1 MISKLSMNL
10 YGLDSNSN
18 THQQRQFKTKEE
30 IYYAKYHT
38 RQKNGLVLSQ
48 SPVLYKPLPL
58 KIYREELYISPT
70 GGPIISNS
78 SSASIAN
85 LLEKPGGFILTKNKE
100 YIKYPQQFTV
110 INSKDINK
118 DNNLNNND
126 YISTTNAIT
135 RIRRK
140 LGVVNNKR
148 QIPVKVN
155 SCLSN
160 VINNNCIITQP
171 EDLEI
176 IRGCTEIIGNVIIS
190 GFNFQPDFSVFECL
204 ITIKGYFRIVNNE
217 GITEIYGFNNLR
229 SINGVF
235 DINNN
240 DSLNSISGF
249 TNLRTIDGYFN
260 ISNNIKL
267 NTLSKF
273 QTLYSIKYF
282 FNIDNNISLTR
293 IYGFN
298 NLNSIGKYFNINNNT
313 FLQYIYGFNN
323 LNSIGEYFDI
333 NNNNSLITICGF
345 NNLNTIDG
353 YFSIHDNI
361 LLNIIPKFT
370 QLVKVNS
377 FFDINNINIKNIC
390 GFENLNEVFIY
401 INYNALLK
409 SISGFEIQEN
419 IELINNNIN
428 LIISNNTF
436 NNVILY
442 KIDIPYYNGYISFN
456 NN

>member
-190 GFNFQPDFSVFECL
+190 GFNFSINCL
-204 ITIKGYFRIVNNE
+204 
-217 GITEIYGFNNLR
+217 TEIG
-229 SINGVF
+229 SV
-235 DINNN
+235 
-240 DSLNSISGF
+240 ISQSC
-249 TNLRTIDGYFN
+249 N
-260 ISNNIKL
+260 
-267 NTLSKF
+267 
-273 QTLYSIKYF
+273 
-282 FNIDNNISLTR
+282 
-293 IYGFN
+293 
-298 NLNSIGKYFNINNNT
+298 
-313 FLQYIYGFNN
+313 
-323 LNSIGEYFDI
+323 
-333 NNNNSLITICGF
+333 
-345 NNLNTIDG
+345 
-353 YFSIHDNI
+353 
-361 LLNIIPKFT
+361 
-370 QLVKVNS
+370 
-377 FFDINNINIKNIC
+377 
-390 GFENLNEVFIY
+390 
-401 INYNALLK
+401 
-409 SISGFEIQEN
+409 
-419 IELINNNIN
+419 
-428 LIISNNTF
+428 
-436 NNVILY
+436 
-442 KIDIPYYNGYISFN
+442 
-456 NN
+456 